1 MIEAAAESA
10 TRSNGDA
17 ANKVGTFALAL
28 AARYAGIPMI
38 IVAPESTVDAGTA
51 SGAQIEI
58 EDRGSAEVTGF
69 GGVRT
74 APEGTTA
81 LNPAFDVTPAELI
94 TAIVT
99 EKRVIQ
105 PAEGQRP
112 DDPA

>member
-1 MIEAAAESA
+1 
-10 TRSNGDA
+10 
-17 ANKVGTFALAL
+17 
-28 AARYAGIPMI
+28 MI

-51 SGAQIEI
+51 TGAQIEI

-69 GGVRT
+69 GGART

-105 PAEGQRP
+105 PAAGQRP
-112 DDPA
+112 DDPVQQQWTREQDV